1 MSSTLQDIYC
11 HGPLLHAVQT
21 IASPYSNDST
31 ITNGLFEDCK
41 TFVDMALKY
50 DAEVVLARYHVLAEA
65 PGDLTASELKEFV
78 EANFSA
84 PGDDLEEYVP
94 PELSTL
100 STVSSAMNG
109 EIPESSS
116 KLTIGV
122 SDSALAA
129 WAQALH
135 KLWPLLSRRV
145 SVAGIE
151 HPERRSLLPRTRPM
165 MVPGGRFREVRP
177 TFKYLACLK
186 GLFTEHYVIMF
197 MRTLPSFL

>member
-1 MSSTLQDIYC
+1 MSSSLEDIYC
-11 HGPLLHAVQT
+11 RGPLLHAVQT
-21 IASPYSNDST
+21 IASPNSNDST
-31 ITNGLFEDCK
+31 IIYGLFEDCK

-50 DAEVVLARYHVLAEA
+50 DTEVVLARYHVLAEA
-65 PGDLTASELKEFV
+65 PGDLTASKLKEFV

-100 STVSSAMNG
+100 STVGRLTSG
-109 EIPESSS
+109 EIPGSAPE
-116 KLTIGV
+116 LTAGV

-129 WAQALH
+129 WAQALCA
-135 KLWPLLSRRV
+135 LWPLLSRRV
-145 SVAGIE
+145 SAAGIE

-177 TFKYLACLK
+177 SFNVLFCLK
-186 GLFTEHYVIMF
+186 CALMEPF
-197 MRTLPSFL
+197 